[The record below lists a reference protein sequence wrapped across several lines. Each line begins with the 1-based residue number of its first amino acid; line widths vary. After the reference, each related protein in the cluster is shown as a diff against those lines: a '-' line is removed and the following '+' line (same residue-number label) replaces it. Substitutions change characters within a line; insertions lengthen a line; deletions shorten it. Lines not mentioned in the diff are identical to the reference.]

1 MNFKFFSDM
10 FRPQRKGKSQQE
22 TKEVGNAVELVRHSR
37 MFNLAWYLSHYPDV
51 WEADVDAAYHYARHG
66 WKEGRNPGPDFKTKK
81 YLEQYPELIEKNI
94 CPLVHFELKNRG
106 KEAKPVV
113 SREPAEKKPVSRK
126 KAQEL
131 RQLVRHSGYFDAEW
145 YARTYQVEEDPLEH
159 FMKNFQTNNPS
170 RHFSVARYYAEYKG
184 VAKRGLNPLVH
195 YLRHG
200 RYEGRTAFPTDDLE
214 AILRRKEIFE
224 KKELRK
230 LRVLYVSS
238 TGKPLAP
245 IQDASVRYRCYH
257 PAEVLM
263 QHGAYVNVVSAR
275 TFKTVPLSYDY
286 DVYVFHRP
294 GMEQAERINKLKA
307 AHKIV
312 IAEYDDLIFG
322 DANVARQSS
331 IYLSRRKKEAEAIA
345 IYQRNLNALLLFDFV
360 SVSTEAL
367 AEEVRKVHPAAKVA
381 VVHNF
386 IPDSILTVAAGVH
399 AVEKDV
405 NQVMY
410 CSGSLSHNR
419 DFDMVAGAF
428 LHSFEQDPNL
438 RLIVVGTLQLPES
451 LSAHPNV
458 FCHEAVDYWQ
468 MFRLMSRSCMV
479 IAPLEES
486 LFTRSKSNVKFL
498 EACVSG
504 CYPVAS
510 PIPDMERVGDAAI
523 TFCRDAAEFEA
534 AFRNR
539 ASLCTPQAARE
550 NYAYLVKNCG
560 SERFVREFV
569 SMINIFAE
577 A

>member
-1 MNFKFFSDM
+1 
-10 FRPQRKGKSQQE
+10 
-22 TKEVGNAVELVRHSR
+22 
-37 MFNLAWYLSHYPDV
+37 
-51 WEADVDAAYHYARHG
+51 
-66 WKEGRNPGPDFKTKK
+66 
-81 YLEQYPELIEKNI
+81 
-94 CPLVHFELKNRG
+94 
-106 KEAKPVV
+106 
-113 SREPAEKKPVSRK
+113 
-126 KAQEL
+126 
-131 RQLVRHSGYFDAEW
+131 
-145 YARTYQVEEDPLEH
+145 
-159 FMKNFQTNNPS
+159 
-170 RHFSVARYYAEYKG
+170 
-184 VAKRGLNPLVH
+184 
-195 YLRHG
+195 
-200 RYEGRTAFPTDDLE
+200 
-214 AILRRKEIFE
+214 
-224 KKELRK
+224 
-230 LRVLYVSS
+230 
-238 TGKPLAP
+238 
-245 IQDASVRYRCYH
+245 
-257 PAEVLM
+257 M

-307 AHKIV
+307 AHK
-312 IAEYDDLIFG
+312 
-322 DANVARQSS
+322 
-331 IYLSRRKKEAEAIA
+331 
-345 IYQRNLNALLLFDFV
+345 
-360 SVSTEAL
+360 
-367 AEEVRKVHPAAKVA
+367 
-381 VVHNF
+381 
-386 IPDSILTVAAGVH
+386 
-399 AVEKDV
+399 
-405 NQVMY
+405 MY

-539 ASLCTPQAARE
+539 ASLYTPQAARE